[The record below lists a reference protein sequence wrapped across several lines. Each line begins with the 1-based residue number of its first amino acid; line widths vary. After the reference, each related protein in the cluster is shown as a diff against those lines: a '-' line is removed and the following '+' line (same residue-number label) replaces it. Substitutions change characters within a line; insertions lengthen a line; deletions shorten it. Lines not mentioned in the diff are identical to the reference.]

1 MRSHLTVVLVALIS
15 SLSTVPLLPLVYGQ
29 EVSITTSADERDGT
43 FFGEGVLQVVINDP
57 DSDDDS
63 TIEEF
68 TVDIDADPDSG
79 SQGSF
84 SLVIPETS
92 DSSGRFE
99 FYLVHSDA
107 IAVGP
112 EDIDPIN
119 SAGVEG
125 DGSCV
130 SDCAPFV
137 TFGTSGDLQVDA
149 DLYEDVTFD
158 LTAGNIEVTL
168 KYEETHAQV
177 SLDRS
182 AYGSDSFVY
191 VFIDDQDVNLNP
203 TAADE
208 FIVDPDNAPNN
219 DLLVLGGGS
228 IEESITFRETG
239 DNTARFEGRYE
250 LGASIDFDS
259 ESLVLTLF
267 DKANYGD
274 TLAADEND
282 SNSTDEVSFSI
293 GDTDGMIDV
302 GDLITWDA
310 QISSDK
316 SAYALGENVTI
327 TIEDPDANTN
337 PSVAEEIDLEV
348 SASSGT
354 AVIAATESGQ
364 GTGIF
369 KANFQL
375 DSDGSI
381 AGTLLELDEGESVTI
396 SYTDERPADYQARLD
411 SGQDPEKEFTI
422 EIDIVVGIS
431 GNPSAS
437 LSSPTIRAIGDEDSP
452 LAVGTQLGL
461 STTIENDRSAE
472 QPFVALIEVRDSM
485 GITVYLAWQSGN
497 LDPAGSTAI
506 EVSWT
511 PDASGKY
518 EVRTFAV
525 SSLTNAIVLSK
536 VATTSVEIS

>member
-15 SLSTVPLLPLVYGQ
+15 TLSTISLLHLAYGQ
-29 EVSITTSADERDGT
+29 EVSITTSADNQDGT
-43 FFGEGVLQVVINDP
+43 FFGEGVLQIIINDP

-63 TIEEF
+63 TVEEI

-84 SLVIPETS
+84 SVIVPETS

-99 FYLVHSDA
+99 FFLVHADA
-107 IAVGP
+107 TAVGP

-137 TFGTSGDLQVDA
+137 TFGASGDLQIDA
-149 DLYEDVTFD
+149 DLYEDVAFD
-158 LTAGNIEVTL
+158 LTAGNVEVTV
-168 KYEETHAQV
+168 KYEETLAQV

-191 VFIDDQDVNLNP
+191 VSIDDQDANLNP

-219 DLLVLGGGS
+219 DLLTLGGGS
-228 IEESITFRETG
+228 IEDTVTFRETG
-239 DNTARFEGRYE
+239 DNSARFEGRYE

-267 DKANYGD
+267 DKVNYGD
-274 TLAADEND
+274 TLSADEND
-282 SNSTDEVSFSI
+282 SNGTDEVSFSI
-293 GDTDGMIDV
+293 GDTDGTIDV

-310 QISSDK
+310 ELSSDK

-327 TIEDPDANTN
+327 TIEDPDANSN
-337 PSVAEEIDLEV
+337 PSVADSIELEL

-354 AVIAATESGQ
+354 AVIAATETGQ
-364 GTGIF
+364 STGIF
-369 KANFQL
+369 KAIFHL
-375 DSDGSI
+375 DSEGSI
-381 AGTLLELDEGESVTI
+381 DGTLLELAEGESVKI
-396 SYTDERPADYQARLD
+396 SYTDEKPADYQARLD

-422 EIDIVVGIS
+422 EIKTVLGTVGI
-431 GNPSAS
+431 PSAS
-437 LSSPTIRAIGDEDSP
+437 LSSPTVRAIGDEDSS

-461 STTIENDRSAE
+461 STTIENDGGAE

-485 GITVYLAWQSGN
+485 GITVYLAWQSGD
-497 LDPAGSTAI
+497 LEPEGSTAI

-511 PDASGKY
+511 PDVSGKY

-536 VATTSVEIS
+536 VATTNVDVS

>member
-15 SLSTVPLLPLVYGQ
+15 TLSTIPLLHVAYSQ
-29 EVSITTSADERDGT
+29 EVSITTSADNQDGT
-43 FFGEGVLQVVINDP
+43 FFGEGVLQIIINDP

-63 TIEEF
+63 TVEEI

-84 SLVIPETS
+84 SVIVPETS

-99 FYLVHSDA
+99 FFLVHADA
-107 IAVGP
+107 TAVGP

-137 TFGTSGDLQVDA
+137 TFGASGDLQIDA
-149 DLYEDVTFD
+149 DLYEDVAFD
-158 LTAGNIEVTL
+158 LTAGNVEVTV
-168 KYEETHAQV
+168 KYEETLAQV

-191 VFIDDQDVNLNP
+191 VSIDDQDANLNP

-219 DLLVLGGGS
+219 DLLTLGGGS
-228 IEESITFRETG
+228 IEDTVTFRETG
-239 DNTARFEGRYE
+239 DNSARFEGRYE

-267 DKANYGD
+267 DKVNYGD
-274 TLAADEND
+274 TLSADEND
-282 SNSTDEVSFSI
+282 SNGTDEVSFSI
-293 GDTDGMIDV
+293 GDTDGTIDV

-310 QISSDK
+310 ELSSDK

-327 TIEDPDANTN
+327 TIEDPDANSN
-337 PSVAEEIDLEV
+337 PSVADSIELEL

-354 AVIAATESGQ
+354 AVIAATETGQ
-364 GTGIF
+364 STGIF
-369 KANFQL
+369 KAIFHL
-375 DSDGSI
+375 DSEGSI
-381 AGTLLELDEGESVTI
+381 DGTLLELAEGESVKI
-396 SYTDERPADYQARLD
+396 SYTDEKPADYQARLD

-422 EIDIVVGIS
+422 EIKTVLGTVGI
-431 GNPSAS
+431 PSAS
-437 LSSPTIRAIGDEDSP
+437 LSSPTVRAIGDEDSS

-461 STTIENDRSAE
+461 STTIENDGGAE

-485 GITVYLAWQSGN
+485 GITVYLAWQSGD
-497 LDPAGSTAI
+497 LEPEGSTAI

-511 PDASGKY
+511 PDVSGKY

-536 VATTSVEIS
+536 VATTNVDVS

>member
-1 MRSHLTVVLVALIS
+1 VA
-15 SLSTVPLLPLVYGQ
+15 YGQ
-29 EVSITTSADERDGT
+29 EVSITTSADNHDGT
-43 FFGEGVLQVVINDP
+43 FFGEGVLQIVINDP
-57 DSDDDS
+57 DSDDDG

-68 TVDIDADPDSG
+68 TVDIEADPDSG

-84 SLVIPETS
+84 SVIVPETS
-92 DSSGRFE
+92 ESSGRFE
-99 FYLVHSDA
+99 FFIVHFDSTA
-107 IAVGP
+107 IGP

-125 DGSCV
+125 DGICV

-158 LTAGNIEVTL
+158 LTAGNVEVTV
-168 KYEETHAQV
+168 KYEETLAQV

-191 VFIDDQDVNLNP
+191 VFIDDQDANLNP

-208 FIVDPDNAPNN
+208 FIVNPDNAPNN
-219 DLLVLGGGS
+219 DLLTLGGGS
-228 IEESITFRETG
+228 IEGTITFRETG

-250 LGASIDFDS
+250 LGASIDFES

-274 TLAADEND
+274 TLDADEND
-282 SNSTDEVSFSI
+282 SNGTDEVSFSI
-293 GDTDGMIDV
+293 GDSDGIIDV
-302 GDLITWDA
+302 GELITWDA
-310 QISSDK
+310 ELSSDK

-327 TIEDPDANTN
+327 TIEDPDANSN
-337 PSVAEEIDLEV
+337 PSVVDEIDLV
-348 SASSGT
+348 LSTSSGT
-354 AVIAATESGQ
+354 AVIAATETGQ
-364 GTGIF
+364 STGIF
-369 KANFQL
+369 RANFQL
-375 DSDGSI
+375 NSDGSI
-381 AGTLLELDEGESVTI
+381 AGTLLELDDGESVTI

-422 EIDIVVGIS
+422 EIKTVLGTLGI
-431 GNPSAS
+431 PSAS
-437 LSSPTIRAIGDEDSP
+437 LSSPTVRAIGDGDGP

-461 STTIENDRSAE
+461 STTIENDGSAE
-472 QPFVALIEVRDSM
+472 QPFVALIEVRDST

-497 LDPAGSTAI
+497 LEPAGTTAI
-506 EVSWT
+506 EVSWI
-511 PDASGKY
+511 PDVSGKY

-536 VATTSVEIS
+536 VATTSVDVS

>member
-1 MRSHLTVVLVALIS
+1 M
-15 SLSTVPLLPLVYGQ
+15 
-29 EVSITTSADERDGT
+29 
-43 FFGEGVLQVVINDP
+43 LQIIINDP

-63 TIEEF
+63 TVEEI
-68 TVDIDADPDSG
+68 TVDIAADPDSG

-84 SLVIPETS
+84 SLIIPETS
-92 DSSGRFE
+92 DSSERFE
-99 FYLVHSDA
+99 FFLVHADA
-107 IAVGP
+107 TAVGP

-119 SAGVEG
+119 TAGVEG

-137 TFGTSGDLQVDA
+137 TFGASGDLQVDA

-158 LTAGNIEVTL
+158 LRAGNVEVTV
-168 KYEETHAQV
+168 KYEETLAQL

-191 VFIDDQDVNLNP
+191 VFIDDQDANLNP

-219 DLLVLGGGS
+219 DLLTLDGGS
-228 IEESITFRETG
+228 IEDAITFRETG

-250 LGASIDFDS
+250 LGASMDFDS

-267 DKANYGD
+267 DKGNYGD
-274 TLAADEND
+274 TLSADEND
-282 SNSTDEVSFSI
+282 SNGTDEVSFSI
-293 GDTDGMIDV
+293 GDTDGTIDV

-310 QISSDK
+310 ELSSDK
-316 SAYALGENVTI
+316 SAYALGDNVTI
-327 TIEDPDANTN
+327 TIEDPDANSN
-337 PSVAEEIDLEV
+337 PSVADEIDLEL

-354 AVIAATESGQ
+354 AVIAAAETGQ
-364 GTGIF
+364 STGIF
-369 KANFQL
+369 KASFHL

-381 AGTLLELDEGESVTI
+381 AGTLIQLAEGESVTI
-396 SYTDERPADYQARLD
+396 SYTDEKPADYQARLD

-422 EIDIVVGIS
+422 EIKTVSGTLGI
-431 GNPSAS
+431 PSAS
-437 LSSPTIRAIGDEDSP
+437 VSSPMVRAIGDEDSP

-461 STTIENDRSAE
+461 STTIENDGGAD

-485 GITVYLAWQSGN
+485 GITVYLAWQSGD
-497 LDPAGSTAI
+497 LEPESSTAI

-511 PDASGKY
+511 ADVSGKY
-518 EVRTFAV
+518 EIRTFVV
-525 SSLTNAIVLSK
+525 SSLTNGIVLSK
-536 VATTSVEIS
+536 VATTSVDVS